1 MHEINKL
8 LFRMK
13 AKPNEHLPIN
23 EAEVGFLTVSIM
35 SLFYYRIIVEKILLL
50 LKLKELDIK
59 KE

>member
-23 EAEVGFLTVSIM
+23 EAEVGFLTVLLII
-35 SLFYYRIIVEKILLL
+35 YNRITVEKILLL
-50 LKLKELDIK
+50 LKLKEPDIK